1 MKVRILKRNENAK
14 IPTQAYDRDFCY
26 DLYATSIEEVRP
38 NLFKYGTGISV
49 EIVRDVENLGSS
61 AIENIELP
69 FLGIEQCLDTLDTN
83 IRKNL
88 NFDFANSN
96 IKLDIDVRPRSSIYK
111 TGLILCNSI
120 GTVDEDYRGEIFC
133 FFRKV
138 EPDGKIYNIGD
149 AIAQMKIG
157 FTLPIEFVEVD
168 SLNENVERGNKGFG
182 SSSKN

>member
-26 DLYATSIEEVRP
+26 DLYATSVEEVRP

-49 EIVRDVENLGSS
+49 EIVRDVENLGSNAVES
-61 AIENIELP
+61 IELP
-69 FLGIEQCLDTLDTN
+69 FLDIAQDVN

-88 NFDFANSN
+88 GFDFANSN

-138 EPDGKIYNIGD
+138 EPDGEIYNIGD

>member
-26 DLYATSIEEVRP
+26 DLYATSVEEVRP

-49 EIVRDVENLGSS
+49 EIVRDVEKLGSNAVES
-61 AIENIELP
+61 VELP
-69 FLGIEQCLDTLDTN
+69 FLNIAQDVN
-83 IRKNL
+83 IRKIL
-88 NFDFANSN
+88 SFDFTNSN
-96 IKLDIDVRPRSSIYK
+96 IKLDIDVRHRSSIYK